1 MAIRATPGREALLR
15 PRLAQVTRLLQKAER
30 GDVKAVHQAR
40 VASRRL
46 RELLPILEL
55 DAAISRKLGKR
66 LRKVTRALGPV
77 REQDVLIGLARDWDD
92 AAPRERRAFA
102 RVSDAVQSER
112 SHPEAREATRSAS
125 KTLARAARKLDR
137 AGRDLGRI
145 DETSSRRRAWQWA
158 LEARVARR
166 ALAFDEAVKAAGA
179 VYLPERLHRV
189 RVALKKLRYA
199 VELLVESR
207 GGANGG
213 LNSLKRGQDTL
224 GLLHDLEM
232 MIARARGV
240 QGKLDVNERTAR
252 KDLDALIDLL
262 ERRCRSVHA
271 RYLGMRDTLL
281 EVSTRFSATAHVP
294 RAARRRAG

>member
-1 MAIRATPGREALLR
+1 LH
-15 PRLAQVTRLLQKAER
+15 KAER

-55 DAAISRKLGKR
+55 DPAVSRKLGKR

-77 REQDVLIGLARDWDD
+77 RESDVLLGLARGWDD

-102 RVSDAVQSER
+102 RVSDAVQNER
-112 SHPEAREATRSAS
+112 NHTKAQEATRTAS
-125 KTLARAARKLDR
+125 KALARAARKLDR
-137 AGRDLGRI
+137 ASRHLGAI
-145 DETSSRRRAWQWA
+145 DDTNARRRAWQWA

-166 ALAFDEAVKAAGA
+166 ALAFDEAVKEAGA

-213 LNSLKRGQDTL
+213 LNVLKRAQDTL

-240 QGKLDVNERTAR
+240 QSKLDANERTAR
-252 KDLDALIDLL
+252 KDLDALVDLL

-271 RYLGMRDTLL
+271 RYLGMRDSLVN
-281 EVSTRFSATAHVP
+281 VSEQFSETARAP